1 MHAKVVS
8 AMPMRFMGRG
18 MVRKV
23 LRLIGLLAKQNQLP
37 LKGLQPIQLIRGN
50 WFADGLWP
58 GAAFRYN
65 FPSFTFCRL
74 GPSPPFHPTMGM
86 NRTLE
91 HMAILCRLICRM
103 SPLSPEKIRQFLPD
117 FLLLKNIISVLAPR
131 HRLPVPRVEHL
142 AFAAVAK
149 DGDAFATQIVSQIV
163 NYPTLKDGACDC
175 TKNRVTI
182 GWLTT
187 ALKAMFIAAM

>member
-1 MHAKVVS
+1 
-8 AMPMRFMGRG
+8 MPMRFMGRG

-149 DGDAFATQIVSQIV
+149 DGDVFA
-163 NYPTLKDGACDC
+163 P
-175 TKNRVTI
+175 R
-182 GWLTT
+182 
-187 ALKAMFIAAM
+187 